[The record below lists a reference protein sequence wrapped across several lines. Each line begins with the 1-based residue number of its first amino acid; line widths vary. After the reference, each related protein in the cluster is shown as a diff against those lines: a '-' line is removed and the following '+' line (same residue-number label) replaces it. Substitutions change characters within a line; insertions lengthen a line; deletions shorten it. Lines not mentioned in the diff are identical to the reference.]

1 MAVALGAAGVV
12 AALVLLALAGQRLRP
27 QPAALDS
34 MAPEISGLPPAAED
48 RVAGEPAKEA
58 PSAQPDPVSSLQRA
72 APPPS
77 ELSLQRAA
85 PPRSELTPQR
95 AASPPVDA
103 ALQRAAS
110 PPGEVS
116 PSSPPEG
123 GVVRWVSN
131 WANVRQGRSLESP
144 VLRVLP
150 PGRQVVVANRV
161 NGWWEVYLEGRFAG
175 YIAGS
180 LLRTELPDTSISSR

>member
-12 AALVLLALAGQRLRP
+12 AALVLLALAGQRFRP

-48 RVAGEPAKEA
+48 RLAGEPAKEA
-58 PSAQPDPVSSLQRA
+58 PSAQSDPVSSLQRA
-72 APPPS
+72 APPPG
-77 ELSLQRAA
+77 ELALQRAA
-85 PPRSELTPQR
+85 PPPSELTPQR
-95 AASPPVDA
+95 AAP
-103 ALQRAAS
+103 
-110 PPGEVS
+110 PPGELS